1 MGSFYPP
8 ARERRATDLLSM
20 VEESARLFGDKE
32 YLVYKNGSGLASLS
46 FEELK
51 NRVTALGEALLTMG
65 FSGAPVAVIGET
77 SPEWITTYIATVA
90 SGNVIVP
97 LDRELARDEIVGF
110 IGKVGCRAVVFS
122 QKYAAY
128 FDGHGEEYPG
138 VEYFVQISKEMPEGY
153 VPETDR
159 PSPGHVDF
167 EDLLAY
173 GKRCLDEG
181 GALLAGLEKDL
192 SKTSAILF
200 TSGTT
205 GTAKG
210 VMLSHGNLVAAI
222 NSSYNMTNFHEDDV
236 IVSVLPVHH
245 TYEMTCGI
253 LTPIIIGCT
262 VCINDSLKRVVKNFQ
277 LYRPT
282 GLVLVPLF
290 VSTIYKKIWETAKK
304 SGKERLLRGSIAA
317 SGLLR
322 KVHIDPRRIL
332 FKSVREAFGGKLV
345 RIICGGAPM
354 EADFVKEFDDFG
366 VALCQGYGITEC
378 APLIAVCPEN
388 ANRAGSVGLP
398 VPGLEVRIDKE
409 EGEDFGEIG
418 VKGPN
423 VMQGYFEDEEA
434 TRAVLDEDGWFRT
447 GDYGYQDEDGYLY
460 VTGRKKNVIVLDNG
474 KNVFPEEIEE
484 YLEKIDL
491 VCEVAVVGRKNAEGA
506 VTVTALIYPDFNRA
520 AEMGLGED
528 LGAISAELKGDIARL
543 NRSLPAFKQ
552 IRDVELRR
560 TEFDKTTTH
569 KIKRYKI
576 DQAQNAAVKE

>member
-1 MGSFYPP
+1 MKSLYPP
-8 ARERRATDLLSM
+8 QRARQARDLFSL
-20 VEESARLFGDKE
+20 VRESAELYGDKE
-32 YLVYKNGSGLASLS
+32 YLVYKKKNELQSLS
-46 FEELK
+46 FNALSEK
-51 NRVTALGEALLTMG
+51 VTAMAEAFLKLG
-65 FSGAPVAVIGET
+65 FSATPVAVIGET
-77 SPEWITTYIATVA
+77 CPEWIITYLAAVS
-90 SGNVIVP
+90 SGNIIVP

-110 IGKVGCRAVVFS
+110 IRKVGCRAVVYT
-122 QKYAAY
+122 QKYAPY
-128 FDGHGEEYPG
+128 FDGHGEDFEDG
-138 VEYFVQISKEMPEGY
+138 TYFVEIAAELPEDY
-153 VPETDR
+153 TAELACPA
-159 PSPGHVDF
+159 PGHLNF
-167 EDLLAY
+167 EDLLAF
-173 GKRCLDEG
+173 GQAQLDG
-181 GALLAGLEKDL
+181 GDAAVFELEADLEK
-192 SKTSAILF
+192 TAAILF

-210 VMLSHGNLVAAI
+210 VMLAHRCLVAAI
-222 NSSYNMTNFHEDDV
+222 NSSYNMTNFDEDDV

-253 LTPIIIGCT
+253 LTPILIGCT

-290 VSTIYKKIWETAKK
+290 VSTLYKKIWETAKK
-304 SGKERLLRGSIAA
+304 TGKDKLLRGSIRA
-317 SGLLR
+317 SSLLR
-322 KVHIDPRRIL
+322 KIKIDPRKLL
-332 FKSVREAFGGKLV
+332 FKSVQEAFGGRLE

-378 APLIAVCPEN
+378 APLIAVCPEK

-409 EGEDFGEIG
+409 EGEDYGEIV

-423 VMQGYFEDEEA
+423 VMQGYYGDEEA
-434 TRAVLDEDGWFRT
+434 TRAVLEEDGWFHT
-447 GDYGYQDEDGYLY
+447 GDFGYQDEDGYLY

-491 VCEVAVVGRKNAEGA
+491 VCEVAVVGRKNEEGA
-506 VTVTALIYPDFNRA
+506 VTVTAVIYPDFA
-520 AEMGLGED
+520 VAKEMGLEED
-528 LGAISAELKGDIARL
+528 LNAIGVELKQKIAEL

-552 IRDVELRR
+552 IRGVELRR

-569 KIKRYKI
+569 KIKRYKLE
-576 DQAQNAAVKE
+576 Q